1 MEREQ
6 ADVPFT
12 DEVAF
17 PVTRRDGTAEWIQ
30 LMNAPDGTPPPPLP
44 ELRRRLQAA
53 IEQWRAE
60 DGGSESEM
68 VFVYEQVLRHL
79 DQYIATRANP
89 AGSAGA
95 PPTSSPPG

>member
-1 MEREQ
+1 MQ
-6 ADVPFT
+6 LA

-17 PVTRRDGTAEWIQ
+17 PVTRRDGTTEWIY
-30 LMNAPDGTPPPPLP
+30 LWDPPDGSPPLSLP
-44 ELRRRLQAA
+44 EGRRRLQAA

-60 DGGSESEM
+60 SGENDM
-68 VFVYEQVLRHL
+68 VFVYEQVLRGL
-79 DQYIATRANP
+79 DEHIASQANP

>member
-1 MEREQ
+1 MVERER

-17 PVTRRDGTAEWIQ
+17 PVTRRDGTTEWVQ

-60 DGGSESEM
+60 SGENDM
-68 VFVYEQVLRHL
+68 VFVYEQVLRGL
-79 DQYIATRANP
+79 DEHIASQANP

>member
-1 MEREQ
+1 MQ
-6 ADVPFT
+6 LA

-17 PVTRRDGTAEWIQ
+17 PVTRRDGTTEWIY
-30 LMNAPDGTPPPPLP
+30 LWDPPDGSPPLSLP
-44 ELRRRLQAA
+44 EGRRRLQAA